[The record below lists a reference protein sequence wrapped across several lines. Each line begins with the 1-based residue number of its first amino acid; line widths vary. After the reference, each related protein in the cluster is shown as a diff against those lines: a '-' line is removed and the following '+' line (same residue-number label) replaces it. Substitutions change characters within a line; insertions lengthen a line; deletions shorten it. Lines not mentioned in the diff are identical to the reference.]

1 MFIAFSKI
9 HIQSDKLIKWFNTK
23 NNMRVIG
30 LCGHG
35 SCGKSAT
42 LNMLKELL
50 RATGRSISSTPH
62 PCCEA
67 PETFEYK
74 ELIVCVAPGGDTRE
88 IVESNCRYFKE
99 KNCDVAISA
108 TRSKWGPNDAL
119 RDFASN
125 ENAAIEWIQKSYEY
139 NLCEATQTLCNQE
152 TASLILSK
160 I

>member
-1 MFIAFSKI
+1 MK
-9 HIQSDKLIKWFNTK
+9 
-23 NNMRVIG
+23 VIG

-35 SCGKSAT
+35 SCGKSTT

-50 RATGRSISSTPH
+50 RAAGKSISSQPH
-62 PCCEA
+62 PNSDK

-74 ELIVCVAPGGDTRE
+74 GLIVCVAPGGDTRE
-88 IVESNCRYFKE
+88 IVESNCRYFKD

-108 TRSKWGPNDAL
+108 TRSKWGPYDAL

-125 ENAAIEWIQKSYEY
+125 ENAEIEWIQKSYEY
-139 NLCEATQTLCNQE
+139 SLSETTQKLCNQE
-152 TASLILSK
+152 IADLIFSK